1 MRGEVLEQFY
11 DVVLRKI
18 EENTRTGS
26 ESENVDYTDKLNT
39 IITAIETNTQA
50 LNDLIELLTPDDGGD
65 GGVEG

>member
-1 MRGEVLEQFY
+1 MRGEALEQFY

-50 LNDLIELLTPDDGGD
+50 LNDLIVLLTPDDGGD

>member
-1 MRGEVLEQFY
+1 MEQFY

-50 LNDLIELLTPDDGGD
+50 LNDLIVLLTPDDGGD

>member
-26 ESENVDYTDKLNT
+26 ESENVDYTDKLDT

-50 LNDLIELLTPDDGGD
+50 LNDLIVLLTPDDGGD

>member
-18 EENTRTGS
+18 EENTRSGS
-26 ESENVDYTDKLNT
+26 ESENVDYTDKLDT
-39 IITAIETNTQA
+39 IITAIETNTLA
-50 LNDLIELLTPDDGGD
+50 LNDLIDLLTPDDGGN

>member
-50 LNDLIELLTPDDGGD
+50 LNDLIVLLTPDDGGD

>member
-11 DVVLRKI
+11 DVVLSKI
-18 EENTRTGS
+18 EENTRTSS

-50 LNDLIELLTPDDGGD
+50 LNDLIVLLTPDDGGD

>member
-26 ESENVDYTDKLNT
+26 ESENVDYTDKLDT